1 MTDILT
7 FDKQISYRQKTAKQ
21 ILSLNA

>member
-21 ILSLNA
+21 ILGLNA